1 MQGLRNIFR
10 WIVFSNIFVAFCVV
24 ALNMST
30 EFLLDTYNCKINQ
43 FLFFSTIFTYNYQR
57 IVKSK
62 RKLQQQKHWLLGGN
76 KILLALMLFSLLCSI
91 FLFLQFKLQTQLL
104 IAFLGIIAVLYP
116 FDLREIPYCKI
127 FIITFVWSVST
138 VLLLVIENNLEIT
151 SNVIYLFMG
160 RLFFILAIT
169 IPFDIR
175 DLKYDESNLK
185 TLPIIFGASKA
196 RLIGLLSLLV
206 FEIISITQF
215 YFHQINFG
223 FLIAITFSCIFGCNL
238 IIKSTQQKKDIYFSF
253 WVESASVC
261 LYAFLVL
268 STLVF

>member
-1 MQGLRNIFR
+1 MENNI
-10 WIVFSNIFVAFCVV
+10 SLNI
-24 ALNMST
+24 N
-30 EFLLDTYNCKINQ
+30 TYLHLICR
-43 FLFFSTIFTYNYQR
+43 FLFVF
-57 IVKSK
+57 
-62 RKLQQQKHWLLGGN
+62 
-76 KILLALMLFSLLCSI
+76 
-91 FLFLQFKLQTQLL
+91 
-104 IAFLGIIAVLYP
+104 
-116 FDLREIPYCKI
+116 
-127 FIITFVWSVST
+127 
-138 VLLLVIENNLEIT
+138 
-151 SNVIYLFMG
+151 
-160 RLFFILAIT
+160 AIC

-261 LYAFLVL
+261 LYAFLTL